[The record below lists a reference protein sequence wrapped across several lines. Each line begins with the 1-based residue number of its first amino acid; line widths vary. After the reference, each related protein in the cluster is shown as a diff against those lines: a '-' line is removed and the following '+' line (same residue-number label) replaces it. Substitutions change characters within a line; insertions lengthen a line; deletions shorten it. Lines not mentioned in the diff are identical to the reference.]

1 MCSEADTC
9 PSGVDACHLSC
20 SVKPILGGK
29 PHSTYAMWKI
39 KPGFQEPATL
49 NLPSSFSSWQVLLQ
63 AL

>member
-39 KPGFQEPATL
+39 KPGFRNPR
-49 NLPSSFSSWQVLLQ
+49 NLRL
-63 AL
+63 